1 MIINLN
7 TKEGNIMIDLYLET
21 LPVLQQAFHF
31 LESKIEKPT
40 LVRRGSYY
48 VFRYE
53 DQNIKAA
60 VIQKLARL
68 ISGLQAS
75 LLLLKGGFVQE
86 LGVIFRTLDEFQ
98 EDILF
103 LCQAI
108 QTGEL
113 TELHQK
119 YLKVFYQEE
128 FDMPDNP
135 FLSEQNRPTIPRKK
149 IQAAIAKI
157 PESEL
162 NPSDAQELY
171 RTLSKAYSGYI
182 HGASVHIMEMYGGNP
197 PKYHLAGMRDTPRI
211 ATFIED
217 LWNYFYRGLL
227 SVMFVAL
234 SFGEQKP
241 VKDLYAFRDYF
252 EKKSGETEWE
262 HPEKMVKQMKNK
274 KA

>member
-1 MIINLN
+1 MIN
-7 TKEGNIMIDLYLET
+7 LYLET
-21 LPVLQQAFHF
+21 LPVLQRAFHL

-40 LVRRGSYY
+40 FVERRSYY

-53 DQNIKAA
+53 NQTVHAA

-68 ISGLQAS
+68 ISGLHAS
-75 LLLLKGGFVQE
+75 LLLLQGGFVQE

-113 TELHQK
+113 TELHQE
-119 YLKVFYQEE
+119 YLKYFYQEE
-128 FDMPDNP
+128 FDVPDNP

-171 RTLSKAYSGYI
+171 RTLSKAYSGYV

-197 PKYHLAGMRDTPRI
+197 PQYYLAGMRDTPRI
-211 ATFIED
+211 ATFTEN
-217 LWNYFYRGLL
+217 LWDYFYRGLL
-227 SVMFVAL
+227 SVMFVVL
-234 SFGEQKP
+234 SFGEQKLLQ
-241 VKDLYAFRDYF
+241 DLYALRNYF

-262 HPEKMVKQMKNK
+262 HPEKMVKRMKNK
-274 KA
+274 KV